1 MWGLSAMTN
10 RIAISLAVI
19 ILGMLGVDIL
29 YNDSAGQVFLGR
41 KLIVFIEYLAFW
53 R

>member
-1 MWGLSAMTN
+1 MTN
-10 RIAISLAVI
+10 RIAISLAVV
-19 ILGMLGVDIL
+19 ILGMLGADIL
-29 YNDSAGQVFLGR
+29 YNDSAGLVFLGR